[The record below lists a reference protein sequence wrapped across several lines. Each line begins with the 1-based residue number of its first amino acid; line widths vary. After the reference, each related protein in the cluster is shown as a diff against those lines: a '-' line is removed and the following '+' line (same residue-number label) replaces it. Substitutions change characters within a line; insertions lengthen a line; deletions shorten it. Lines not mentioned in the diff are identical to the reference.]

1 MKKTGIVAL
10 AAAGA
15 LWAGANF
22 VPGFWSFVPA
32 GVVAAIPG
40 AVVPVLQSYFKF
52 PAPTAG
58 APQQAKAGGGGGGQG
73 GRPTPVMMGNAERR
87 TVPVMV
93 ETIGTV
99 QAISTVTVRSRVDSQ
114 IDEVLFADG
123 ANVKQGDIL
132 ARLDSRAIRAQ
143 IAQAEAT
150 LARDTATLELARST
164 LKRGEELA
172 DKSFATKQRLDE
184 NRANVAAQEAQVK
197 AGQAQV
203 ELLKTQLTYYTIKA
217 PISGRA
223 GLANIKPG
231 NMARS
236 SDGATPL
243 TTINQIAPIYISFS
257 LPQRYFQELREA
269 LASGTG
275 KVEAQAQGGGPAV
288 AGKLALLENTMDN
301 TTGTI
306 GVRATFDNANE
317 ALWPGVI
324 ADLRIT
330 LRDEPDVV
338 TVPREAVQMSQR
350 GTYVFVVE
358 DGTAR
363 MQPVTM
369 SRSVGKQA
377 VIASGLKGGEK
388 VITDGQL
395 LVVNGARVQPRQPA
409 AAATL
414 PAGGKSL

>member
-1 MKKTGIVAL
+1 MKKAGIVAL
-10 AAAGA
+10 AAVGA
-15 LWAGANF
+15 FWAGANF

-32 GVVAAIPG
+32 GVIAAVPG
-40 AVVPVLQSYFKF
+40 AAVPVLQSYFKF
-52 PAPTAG
+52 PAPPAA
-58 APQQAKAGGGGGGQG
+58 APQQQARTGGGAPG
-73 GRPTPVMMGNAERR
+73 GRPTPVMMGVAERR

-99 QAISTVTVRSRVDSQ
+99 QAMTSVVVRSRVDSQ

-123 ANVKQGDIL
+123 ANVKEGDVL

-150 LARDTATLELARST
+150 LARDSATLELARST

-184 NRANVAAQEAQVK
+184 NRANVAAQQAQVK

-203 ELLKTQLTYYTIKA
+203 DLLKTQLSYYTIKA
-217 PISGRA
+217 PISGKA

-243 TTINQIAPIYISFS
+243 TTINQIAPIYIAFS
-257 LPQRYFQELREA
+257 LPQRYFQELRDA

-275 KVEAQAQGGGPAV
+275 KVEAQAQGGGPTV
-288 AGKLALLENTMDN
+288 AGKLALLENAMDN

-324 ADLRIT
+324 TDLKIT
-330 LRDEPDVV
+330 LREEPDVV

-350 GTYVFVVE
+350 GTYVFIVE

-363 MQPVTM
+363 MKPVTM
-369 SRSVGKQA
+369 SRSMGRLA

-414 PAGGKSL
+414 PADGKSL